1 MQTSARALST
11 LSHEWKCYRAGPIYI
26 RVCGRARARARP
38 SRARALSR
46 AHIGR
51 RDRAYKP
58 NRRHITHHARIA
70 IGIDS
75 NETDRIT
82 QRHHGHALTA
92 EIWHRSRIHLRA

>member
-11 LSHEWKCYRAGPIYI
+11 LLTCVEMFYRDGPIPI
-26 RVCGRARARARP
+26 RVC
-38 SRARALSR
+38 RARALSR

-92 EIWHRSRIHLRA
+92 